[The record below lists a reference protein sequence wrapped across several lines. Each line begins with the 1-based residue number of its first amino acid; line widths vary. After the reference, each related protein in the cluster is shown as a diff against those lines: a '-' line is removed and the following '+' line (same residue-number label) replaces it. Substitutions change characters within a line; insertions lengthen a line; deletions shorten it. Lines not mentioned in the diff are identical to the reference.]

1 MGRFTQARKGITPV
15 VAIVL
20 LLMMT
25 VAAAG
30 GAYTW
35 VTGII
40 SQGQEEGTNTLNRQI
55 EVMDISCTGSTVD
68 FFLTNS
74 GSTSVDA
81 NSVTIYQYDVSDG
94 SLMTTVDS
102 SNGNM
107 APGDD
112 WDQTSGLS
120 GFNSMTAGNEYRIEF
135 EFDNENGYSVE
146 GTCQA
151 T

>member
-1 MGRFTQARKGITPV
+1 MPRKGITPV

-40 SQGQEEGTNTLNRQI
+40 GQGQEEASSSLNRQI
-55 EVMDISCTGSTVD
+55 EVIDVACNAGGTSPAVD

-74 GSTSVDA
+74 GSTDIDA
-81 NSVTIYQYDVSDG
+81 NSVTIYLFNVSTGNLLDTNSG
-94 SLMTTVDS
+94 Q

-107 APGDD
+107 APGSD
-112 WDQTSGLS
+112 WPG
-120 GFNSMTAGNEYRIEF
+120 TADFTAEDMAQGRQYRVEF
-135 EFDNENGYSVE
+135 EFDNEDGYTVE

-151 T
+151 Q